1 MMTSSDTP
9 SPEPRDTARPT
20 ARCGRVDDARLDDAA
35 LLGRMETHLRSW
47 PEDQGRRVFLECYLI
62 MTRNMLAGVHGRRF
76 GDGRWVHRLLH
87 RFAAY
92 YFDALDAYERTPSS
106 APPVWQLA
114 FEVTDAANRTPVQH
128 LLLGVN
134 AHINYDL
141 VLTLEE
147 VLAPEWPDLEP
158 EHRATRYADHC
169 GINRVIADS
178 IDAVQ
183 DTVLEPRMG
192 VLGAVDVVLGPLD
205 EMLVSR
211 LITSWREDV
220 WHNAQDLL
228 ACRCDRDRKACLQ
241 SVEDDAMR
249 IGERLI

>member
-1 MMTSSDTP
+1 MSASDAFPFGFSGATDP
-9 SPEPRDTARPT
+9 SVPG
-20 ARCGRVDDARLDDAA
+20 GRFDDAA
-35 LLGRMETHLRSW
+35 LLGRMRSHLQSW
-47 PEDQGRRVFLECYLI
+47 PEDDGRAVFLECYLI
-62 MTRNMLAGVHGRRF
+62 MTRNMVAGVYGGRF
-76 GDGRWVHRLLH
+76 GDARWVHALLH

-92 YFDALDAYERTPSS
+92 YFDALDTFDHALSS

-114 FEVTDAANRTPVQH
+114 FEGTNAGERTPIQH

-147 VLAPEWPDLEP
+147 ILAPEWSDLDP

-169 GINRVIADS
+169 RVNRVIAES

-183 DTVLEPRMG
+183 DTVLEPRMS
-192 VLGAVDVVLGPLD
+192 VLRVVDTALGPLD
-205 EMLVSR
+205 EMLVAR

-220 WHNAQDLL
+220 WRHAQALL
-228 ACRCDRDRKACLQ
+228 ACRCDRDRGACLQ
-241 SVEDDAMR
+241 SVEENAMR